1 MGLFKNLFKN
11 EEKDF
16 ISPMTGKVVAMEDI
30 PDPVF
35 SQKTMGEGCG
45 IELTDGKIIAPFDA
59 EVTAAFFTGHAFGLK
74 SKEDGTEILIHVG
87 IDTVELE
94 GEGFDTDISVGDV
107 VKQGDVLVE
116 VDLELIREA
125 GKSLISP
132 IVFIDNNKVEVFKIG
147 QNVVVGE
154 KGLLNYR

>member
-1 MGLFKNLFKN
+1 MGLFSKIFNNK
-11 EEKDF
+11 EQDF

-35 SQKTMGEGCG
+35 SQKMMGEGCG
-45 IELTDGKIIAPFDA
+45 IDLTDGKVIAPFDA
-59 EVTAAFFTGHAFGLK
+59 EVTSAFPTGHAFGLK
-74 SKEDGTEILIHVG
+74 STVDDTEILIHIG

-94 GEGFDTDISVGDV
+94 GDGFNTAVKQGDT
-107 VKQGDVLVE
+107 VKQGDVLVT
-116 VDLELIREA
+116 VDLSKVLKA

-132 IVFIDNNKVEVFKIG
+132 IAFENNKVDVLKIG
-147 QNVVVGE
+147 QNVVAGE